1 MKIAFFGIHDWETEY
16 LKKKLS
22 KHTCYFFEEHLN
34 KDTAKKA
41 KNVDAVSVFIN
52 SQVDKDVMRLLPK
65 LKLITT
71 RSTGYDHIDIVEAK
85 KRKIVVSTV
94 PFYGENTVAEHAFA
108 LILSLSRNIHR
119 SYIRTMRGDFSIEGL
134 EGFDLNGKTLGV
146 VGGGHIGM
154 HVARM
159 ARGFGMNVIVF
170 DINRQ
175 KFLSEVIGFE
185 YVGFEDLLKQSDIIS
200 LHVPYNK
207 HTHHLINRKNIKL
220 IKKGALLINTA
231 RGGVVE
237 TAALL
242 EALDR
247 KILAGAGLDVL
258 EGEQLIIEE
267 RETLYN
273 KTNMKKMME
282 IACNHIL
289 LGRDNVV
296 FTPHIAFYSKEAL
309 ERILHTTA
317 ENILNFAAKSPTNI
331 VE

>member
-1 MKIAFFGIHDWETEY
+1 MKIAFFGVHDWEKEY

-22 KHTCYFFEEHLN
+22 KHSCSFFQENLN
-34 KDTAKKA
+34 KETVKKA
-41 KNVDAVSVFIN
+41 KSAQAVSVFIN
-52 SQVDKDVMRLLPK
+52 SQIDKEVLKEMPK

-71 RSTGYDHIDIVEAK
+71 RSTGFDHIDIDEAK
-85 KRKIVVSTV
+85 RRKITVCNV

-119 SYIRTMRGDFSIEGL
+119 SYLRTIRNDFSIEGL
-134 EGFDLNGKTLGV
+134 QGFDLNGKTIGV

-159 ARGFGMNVIVF
+159 AKGFGMKVLVF
-170 DINRQ
+170 DVNQQ

-185 YVGFEDLLKQSDIIS
+185 YVGFEDLLQQSDIIT

-207 HTHHLINRKNIKL
+207 HTHHMINRKNIKL

-247 KILAGAGLDVL
+247 DIIAGAGLDVL
-258 EGEQLIIEE
+258 EGEQLILEE
-267 RETLYN
+267 REVLYN
-273 KTNMKKMME
+273 KHNMLKMME

-296 FTPHIAFYSKEAL
+296 FSPHIAFYSKEAL
-309 ERILHTTA
+309 ERIIHTTA
-317 ENILNFAAKSPTNI
+317 ENILSFVVGAPKNK
-331 VE
+331 V